1 MTGGEAKLDI
11 NMTMPDKTLVPGS
24 HLDPG
29 QPARVLASV
38 VDGQPQVVPD
48 FKAKAVPKLPP
59 PHKGVHLPH
68 LPVVVLVFKRLR
80 LTAAF
85 VRAQLQREIAV
96 FAEEVEEPI
105 VVVHVRAGDRACQR

>member
-11 NMTMPDKTLVPGS
+11 NMTMPEKTLVPGS
-24 HLDPG
+24 HSDPG

-48 FKAKAVPKLPP
+48 FEAKAVPKLPP

-68 LPVVVLVFKRLR
+68 LPVVVLVIKRLR
-80 LTAAF
+80 LTAVC

-96 FAEEVEEPI
+96 FAEEVEES
-105 VVVHVRAGDRACQR
+105 VVAVHVGAGDCACQR